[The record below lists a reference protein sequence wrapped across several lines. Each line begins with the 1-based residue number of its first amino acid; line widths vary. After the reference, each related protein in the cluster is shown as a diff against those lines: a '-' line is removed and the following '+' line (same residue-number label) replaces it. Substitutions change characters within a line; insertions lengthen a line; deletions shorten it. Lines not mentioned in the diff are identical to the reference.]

1 MAKCK
6 NGKVQV
12 CVKKS
17 TLAYENELRRLQ
29 VELLKFQ
36 NHVKEQGLRVLMIF
50 EGRDAAGKG
59 GTIKRIIEHLNP
71 RGARVVALEKPTER
85 ERSQWYFQ
93 RYVAHLPSAGEM
105 VFFDRSYYNRA
116 GVEPVMGFCT
126 KEQHKAFLHDVPEFE
141 KMIVDSG
148 IILLK
153 FYISVSKDEQERRF
167 DKRRNDPLK
176 QYKIS
181 PIDERAQEM
190 WDAYTVAKYSM
201 LMASN
206 TSYAPWSVV
215 RSDDKKRARIN
226 TIKHIL
232 SNVEYPEKLDDRHL
246 KVDEEIVITAQ
257 KEIDLLEVELQN
269 AL

>member
-1 MAKCK
+1 
-6 NGKVQV
+6 
-12 CVKKS
+12 
-17 TLAYENELRRLQ
+17 
-29 VELLKFQ
+29 
-36 NHVKEQGLRVLMIF
+36 
-50 EGRDAAGKG
+50 
-59 GTIKRIIEHLNP
+59 
-71 RGARVVALEKPTER
+71 VVALEKPTEK

-126 KEQHKAFLHDVPEFE
+126 KEQHKAFLHDVPKFE

-153 FYISVSKDEQERRF
+153 FYISVSKDEQKRRF
-167 DKRRNDPLK
+167 DKRRSDPLK

-181 PIDERAQEM
+181 PIDEKAQEM

-206 TSYAPWSVV
+206 TSHAPWSIVK
-215 RSDDKKRARIN
+215 SDDKKRARIN

-232 SNVEYPEKLDDRHL
+232 SNVEYPDKIDDRHL
-246 KVDEEIVITAQ
+246 REDSEIMLSAKEEIENLE
-257 KEIDLLEVELQN
+257 KEIQD